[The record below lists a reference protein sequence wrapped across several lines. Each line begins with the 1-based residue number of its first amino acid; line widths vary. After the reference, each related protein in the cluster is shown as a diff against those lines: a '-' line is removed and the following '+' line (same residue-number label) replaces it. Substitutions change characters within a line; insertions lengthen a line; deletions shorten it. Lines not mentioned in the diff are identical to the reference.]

1 MNYYDYRQYF
11 QDIEN
16 ILGDVRTELQQQHT
30 DINTRLDKVNDT
42 LQTGFTLVSALI
54 VIAAGIK
61 VLFK

>member
-16 ILGDVRTELQQQHT
+16 ILGDVRTELRQQHT

-42 LQTGFTLVSALI
+42 LQNGFTIVSALI

>member
-16 ILGDVRTELQQQHT
+16 ILGDVRTELRQQHT

-42 LQTGFTLVSALI
+42 LQNGFTIISALI